1 MTSSG
6 WLSFLV
12 LGSDDPG
19 RAAFLQQPTL
29 LHRPPA
35 TLLPNSLRL
44 KITVGCVDASV
55 MASARDDE
63 TWRVV
68 GCCDVKTQKCGQER
82 KNAPGTKECRR
93 FFTRVVA
100 CE

>member
-1 MTSSG
+1 
-6 WLSFLV
+6 
-12 LGSDDPG
+12 
-19 RAAFLQQPTL
+19 
-29 LHRPPA
+29 
-35 TLLPNSLRL
+35 
-44 KITVGCVDASV
+44 VGCVDASV